1 MKARKTKKE
10 IKGLEVCPHFRDDG
24 QTLTLERE
32 RKKGK
37 EDTVPAHG

>member
-10 IKGLEVCPHFRDDG
+10 IKGLEVCPHFRDG